1 MFSRPI
7 FFVYLYGSKL
17 IRNMRK
23 LLFAFLLCFPLFLQ
37 AQRITAE
44 EYIETY
50 KDIAM
55 REMREHR
62 IPASITLA
70 QGLLESGCGNSELAR
85 EAKNHFGIKCHK
97 EWTGKTYTMDDD
109 EKNECFRVYK
119 NAEESFVDHSLF
131 LTGRN
136 RYAALFDLEI
146 TDYEGWAKGLK
157 AAGYATNPK
166 YAELLIARINQYDL
180 TRYDREALGLID
192 ENEPLEEPEPQLA
205 ETPFEDFG
213 LLYNPDVKSAFEIVD
228 MTETERFIY
237 LNNGVRFIYAKEGE
251 TPKSIAK
258 ELSIATRQIA
268 DYNYISNPKDFVF
281 LSGDVVYV
289 VPLKNKCKH
298 PSSFTV
304 EETMTLRD
312 VALRFAVKVEKL
324 QKYND
329 NIGKVVKPGTVVKL
343 KR

>member
-1 MFSRPI
+1 MRRFL
-7 FFVYLYGSKL
+7 FV
-17 IRNMRK
+17 
-23 LLFAFLLCFPLFLQ
+23 LLLAFPLLMQ

-50 KDIAM
+50 KNIAI
-55 REMREHR
+55 REMREYK

-97 EWTGKTYTMDDD
+97 DWTGKTFTMDDD
-109 EKNECFRVYK
+109 EKNECFRKYE
-119 NAEESFVDHSLF
+119 NAEQSFVDHSLF

-166 YAELLIARINQYDL
+166 YAQLLIARINQYDL
-180 TRYDREALGLID
+180 TRFDREALGLI
-192 ENEPLEEPEPQLA
+192 ENEKPIEDFEPVSNFA

-213 LLYNPDVKSAFEIVD
+213 LLYNPDEKSAFEIVD
-228 MTETERFIY
+228 MTEEERFIY
-237 LNNGVRFIYAKEGE
+237 LNNGVKFIYAKEGE
-251 TPKSIAK
+251 TPKSLAK
-258 ELSIATRQIA
+258 ELGIPMRQIV
-268 DYNYISNPKDFVF
+268 DYNCISNPKDFVF

-289 VPLKNKCKH
+289 VPLRNKCKH
-298 PSSFTV
+298 PSTFTV
-304 EETMTLRD
+304 DETMTLRD
-312 VALRFAVKVEKL
+312 VSLRFAVKLDKL
-324 QKYND
+324 QKYNKD
-329 NIGKVVKPGTVVKL
+329 LNKVLKPGTVVKL